1 MVYHLDMFIYTEDEA
16 IPYMMHI
23 SFISTLGNITFK
35 TRTDISKCKK
45 LLSERQ
51 ICYSDLATDSARYSK
66 LSDPEISA
74 ER

>member
-1 MVYHLDMFIYTEDEA
+1 MFIYTEDEA

-35 TRTDISKCKK
+35 TYPRNRTDISKCKK